1 MTEYENR
8 IKSVLGGI
16 VHPETGEDIVS
27 SGIVEHITAN
37 GQDAVITL
45 AFRKRRDP
53 FANSIKRQV
62 TAAVTGAFPELAGKI
77 AVTEKEEAP
86 APPVKEKVSSTAGIR
101 HILAIASGKGGVG
114 KSTVTANLAVTLR
127 DMGYSVGILDAD
139 IYGPSMPKMFGVE
152 GYTPQAIL
160 RDEQEYILPAETGG
174 IKIASI
180 GFFISPDDALIW
192 RGPMATTAL
201 KQLLHQTLWEGLD
214 YLLIDLPPGT
224 GDVHLSV
231 VGEVKVN
238 GAIVVSTPQ
247 QVAVADVRRGVNMF
261 RAEGI
266 DVHPDAGPAVR
277 RVYLEK
283 VDGPHGP
290 SIAAALYYHA
300 QLLGLVNV
308 VLLVFDESAEHIFRE
323 RRDGIAHLPD
333 ARVVLPLVEHVDILR
348 LKGPQPDGIRFE
360 NVVHGYNPITWFLMS
375 MAAPR
380 APASPPICDSRNFV
394 SL

>member
-1 MTEYENR
+1 MEEK
-8 IKSVLGGI
+8 IKRLLASV
-16 VHPETGEDIVS
+16 VHPETGQDIVS
-27 SGIVEHITAN
+27 SGFIEHTASAE
-37 GQDAVITL
+37 GKVTVVLRFAK
-45 AFRKRRDP
+45 ARDP
-53 FANSIKRQV
+53 FAVKIKNQAESLLRE
-62 TAAVTGAFPELAGKI
+62 AFPGAEVLVVIKEGGAAPRPEPKLKTTTGGIARVI
-77 AVTEKEEAP
+77 AV
-86 APPVKEKVSSTAGIR
+86 
-101 HILAIASGKGGVG
+101 ASGKGGVG

-266 DVHPDAGPAVR
+266 DVPVLGIIENMAWFTPAELPNNRYYLFGKGGARNMARTEGIDFLGDIPIVQSVMEGGENGTPAVSIHPE
-277 RVYLEK
+277 VKKYYLE
-283 VDGPHGP
+283 
-290 SIAAALYYHA
+290 IA
-300 QLLGLVNV
+300 
-308 VLLVFDESAEHIFRE
+308 DKI
-323 RRDGIAHLPD
+323 
-333 ARVVLPLVEHVDILR
+333 VEKLEKTDR
-348 LKGPQPDGIRFE
+348 
-360 NVVHGYNPITWFLMS
+360 
-375 MAAPR
+375 
-380 APASPPICDSRNFV
+380 
-394 SL
+394 

>member
-62 TAAVTGAFPELAGKI
+62 TAAVTEAFPEL
-77 AVTEKEEAP
+77 EKEEAP

-152 GYTPQAIL
+152 GYTPKP
-160 RDEQEYILPAETGG
+160 E
-174 IKIASI
+174 ASK
-180 GFFISPDDALIW
+180 SP
-192 RGPMATTAL
+192 R
-201 KQLLHQTLWEGLD
+201 
-214 YLLIDLPPGT
+214 
-224 GDVHLSV
+224 
-231 VGEVKVN
+231 
-238 GAIVVSTPQ
+238 
-247 QVAVADVRRGVNMF
+247 
-261 RAEGI
+261 
-266 DVHPDAGPAVR
+266 
-277 RVYLEK
+277 
-283 VDGPHGP
+283 
-290 SIAAALYYHA
+290 
-300 QLLGLVNV
+300 
-308 VLLVFDESAEHIFRE
+308 
-323 RRDGIAHLPD
+323 
-333 ARVVLPLVEHVDILR
+333 
-348 LKGPQPDGIRFE
+348 
-360 NVVHGYNPITWFLMS
+360 
-375 MAAPR
+375 
-380 APASPPICDSRNFV
+380 
-394 SL
+394 

>member
-1 MTEYENR
+1 
-8 IKSVLGGI
+8 
-16 VHPETGEDIVS
+16 
-27 SGIVEHITAN
+27 
-37 GQDAVITL
+37 
-45 AFRKRRDP
+45 
-53 FANSIKRQV
+53 
-62 TAAVTGAFPELAGKI
+62 
-77 AVTEKEEAP
+77 
-86 APPVKEKVSSTAGIR
+86 
-101 HILAIASGKGGVG
+101 
-114 KSTVTANLAVTLR
+114 
-127 DMGYSVGILDAD
+127 
-139 IYGPSMPKMFGVE
+139 MFGVE

-266 DVHPDAGPAVR
+266 DVPVLGITKTWPGSLRRNSRTTGTTCSERGEHGTWPVPKASIFSEIFLSSNRLWKVVR
-277 RVYLEK
+277 TERRQY
-283 VDGPHGP
+283 P
-290 SIAAALYYHA
+290 SI
-300 QLLGLVNV
+300 
-308 VLLVFDESAEHIFRE
+308 R
-323 RRDGIAHLPD
+323 
-333 ARVVLPLVEHVDILR
+333 
-348 LKGPQPDGIRFE
+348 K
-360 NVVHGYNPITWFLMS
+360 
-375 MAAPR
+375 
-380 APASPPICDSRNFV
+380 
-394 SL
+394 

>member
-1 MTEYENR
+1 VK
-8 IKSVLGGI
+8 IKNQAESLLREAFPGAEVLVVIKEGGAAPRPEPKLKTTTGGI
-16 VHPETGEDIVS
+16 ARV
-27 SGIVEHITAN
+27 
-37 GQDAVITL
+37 
-45 AFRKRRDP
+45 
-53 FANSIKRQV
+53 
-62 TAAVTGAFPELAGKI
+62 I
-77 AVTEKEEAP
+77 AV
-86 APPVKEKVSSTAGIR
+86 
-101 HILAIASGKGGVG
+101 ASGKGGVG

-266 DVHPDAGPAVR
+266 DVPVLGIIENMAWFTPAELPNNRYYLFGKGGARNMARTEGIDFLGDIPIVQSVMEGGENGTPAVSIHPEVKKYYR
-277 RVYLEK
+277 EIADKIVEKLEK
-283 VDGPHGP
+283 TD
-290 SIAAALYYHA
+290 
-300 QLLGLVNV
+300 
-308 VLLVFDESAEHIFRE
+308 R
-323 RRDGIAHLPD
+323 
-333 ARVVLPLVEHVDILR
+333 
-348 LKGPQPDGIRFE
+348 
-360 NVVHGYNPITWFLMS
+360 
-375 MAAPR
+375 
-380 APASPPICDSRNFV
+380 
-394 SL
+394 

>member
-1 MTEYENR
+1 MMAEECT
-8 IKSVLGGI
+8 
-16 VHPETGEDIVS
+16 HDCS
-27 SGIVEHITAN
+27 SCGSAC
-37 GQDAVITL
+37 A
-45 AFRKRRDP
+45 
-53 FANSIKRQV
+53 SRQK
-62 TAAVTGAFPELAGKI
+62 PQSLL
-77 AVTEKEEAP
+77 AP
-86 APPVKEKVSSTAGIR
+86 ANAGSRVKKVIGVV
-101 HILAIASGKGGVG
+101 SGKGGVG

-266 DVHPDAGPAVR
+266 DVPVLGIIENMAWFTPAELPNNRYYLFGKGGARNMARTEGIDFLGDIPIVQSVMEGGENGTPAVSIHPEVKKYYR
-277 RVYLEK
+277 EIADKIVEKLEK
-283 VDGPHGP
+283 TD
-290 SIAAALYYHA
+290 
-300 QLLGLVNV
+300 
-308 VLLVFDESAEHIFRE
+308 R
-323 RRDGIAHLPD
+323 
-333 ARVVLPLVEHVDILR
+333 
-348 LKGPQPDGIRFE
+348 
-360 NVVHGYNPITWFLMS
+360 
-375 MAAPR
+375 
-380 APASPPICDSRNFV
+380 
-394 SL
+394 

>member
-238 GAIVVSTPQ
+238 GAIVVGFKLAGLPGTL
-247 QVAVADVRRGVNMF
+247 VAILGTIIPPFVIISLISAFYHAFRDNYLVSQMLEGMQAGVGAVIASVTYEMGTGVVKEKDPFSLVILVCAFAAACFFKVNVIYIVLVCGAIGAVRTILAKRRG
-261 RAEGI
+261 A
-266 DVHPDAGPAVR
+266 
-277 RVYLEK
+277 K
-283 VDGPHGP
+283 
-290 SIAAALYYHA
+290 
-300 QLLGLVNV
+300 
-308 VLLVFDESAEHIFRE
+308 
-323 RRDGIAHLPD
+323 
-333 ARVVLPLVEHVDILR
+333 
-348 LKGPQPDGIRFE
+348 
-360 NVVHGYNPITWFLMS
+360 
-375 MAAPR
+375 
-380 APASPPICDSRNFV
+380 
-394 SL
+394 

>member
-62 TAAVTGAFPELAGKI
+62 TAAVTEAFPELAGKI

-160 RDEQEYILPAETGG
+160 RDGQEYILPAETGG

-180 GFFISPDDALIW
+180 GF
-192 RGPMATTAL
+192 L

-247 QVAVADVRRGVNMF
+247 QVAVADVLRGVNMF

-266 DVHPDAGPAVR
+266 DVPVLGIIENMAWFTPAELPNNRYYLFGKGGARNMARTEGIDFLGDIPIVQSVMEGGENGTPAVSIHPEVKKYYR
-277 RVYLEK
+277 EIADKIVEKLEK
-283 VDGPHGP
+283 TD
-290 SIAAALYYHA
+290 
-300 QLLGLVNV
+300 
-308 VLLVFDESAEHIFRE
+308 R
-323 RRDGIAHLPD
+323 
-333 ARVVLPLVEHVDILR
+333 
-348 LKGPQPDGIRFE
+348 
-360 NVVHGYNPITWFLMS
+360 
-375 MAAPR
+375 
-380 APASPPICDSRNFV
+380 
-394 SL
+394 

>member
-16 VHPETGEDIVS
+16 VHPETGEGIVS

-266 DVHPDAGPAVR
+266 DVPVLGIIENMAWFTPAELPNNRYYLFGKGGARNMARTEGIDFLGDIPIVQSVMEGGENGTPAVSIHPEVKKYYR
-277 RVYLEK
+277 EIADKIVEKLEK
-283 VDGPHGP
+283 TD
-290 SIAAALYYHA
+290 
-300 QLLGLVNV
+300 
-308 VLLVFDESAEHIFRE
+308 R
-323 RRDGIAHLPD
+323 
-333 ARVVLPLVEHVDILR
+333 
-348 LKGPQPDGIRFE
+348 
-360 NVVHGYNPITWFLMS
+360 
-375 MAAPR
+375 
-380 APASPPICDSRNFV
+380 
-394 SL
+394 

>member
-1 MTEYENR
+1 MTEYEKNIR
-8 IKSVLGGI
+8 AVLAGI
-16 VHPETGEDIVS
+16 VHPETGQDIVS
-27 SGIVEHITAN
+27 SGMVEHI
-37 GQDAVITL
+37 AVQADGAVVTL

-62 TAAVTGAFPELAGKI
+62 TAAVAQAFPELAGKVV
-77 AVTEKEEAP
+77 VTEREEAP
-86 APPVKEKVSSTAGIR
+86 AAPAKEKVSSTAGIR
-101 HILAIASGKGGVG
+101 HTVAIASGKGGVG

-152 GYTPQAIL
+152 DYTPQAL
-160 RDEQEYILPAETGG
+160 VRDGQEYILPAEAGG

-201 KQLLHQTLWEGLD
+201 KQLLHQTFWEGLD

-231 VGEVKVN
+231 VGEIKVD
-238 GAIVVSTPQ
+238 GAVVVSTPQ

-266 DVHPDAGPAVR
+266 DVPVLGIVENMAWFTPAELPENR
-277 RVYLEK
+277 YYLFGQGGARNK
-283 VDGPHGP
+283 IG
-290 SIAAALYYHA
+290 
-300 QLLGLVNV
+300 
-308 VLLVFDESAEHIFRE
+308 R
-323 RRDGIAHLPD
+323 AH
-333 ARVVLPLVEHVDILR
+333 V
-348 LKGPQPDGIRFE
+348 
-360 NVVHGYNPITWFLMS
+360 
-375 MAAPR
+375 
-380 APASPPICDSRNFV
+380 
-394 SL
+394 

>member
-62 TAAVTGAFPELAGKI
+62 TAAVTEAFPELAGKI

-180 GFFISPDDALIW
+180 GFSSRPTTLLSGAAHGDD
-192 RGPMATTAL
+192 RL

-266 DVHPDAGPAVR
+266 DVPVLGIIENMAWFTPAELPNNRYYLFGKGGARNMARTEGIDFLGDIPIVQSVMEGGENGTPAV
-277 RVYLEK
+277 
-283 VDGPHGP
+283 
-290 SIAAALYYHA
+290 SIHPEVKNTI
-300 QLLGLVNV
+300 G
-308 VLLVFDESAEHIFRE
+308 R
-323 RRDGIAHLPD
+323 
-333 ARVVLPLVEHVDILR
+333 
-348 LKGPQPDGIRFE
+348 
-360 NVVHGYNPITWFLMS
+360 
-375 MAAPR
+375 
-380 APASPPICDSRNFV
+380 
-394 SL
+394 